1 MATIRDFGIPAV
13 GFGILEPK
21 RKNKFRVTFSKF
33 GFPLNPSD
41 VSLQVT
47 KVGQPK
53 LDFQEVQLHR
63 YNSRAWVAGK
73 HEWSP
78 ISITFE
84 DDITSRAIKVVR
96 EQMQRQ
102 QQIIGLQ
109 GPYLATA
116 AEGSAYK
123 FATIIDQLDG
133 NQAVLSSW
141 FLEGCWIKSMAGD
154 ELTYED
160 GGQVTV
166 VLEVRFDHARFEVY
180 NYDSEGKGSAIG
192 GDAPTGAGAV

>member
-1 MATIRDFGIPAV
+1 MATIRDFGIPGV

-41 VSLQVT
+41 VSLQAT
-47 KVGQPK
+47 KVSQPK
-53 LDFQEVQLHR
+53 LDFQEVTVHR
-63 YNSRAWVAGK
+63 YNSRAWLAGK

-78 ISITFE
+78 MTMTFE
-84 DDITSRAIKVVR
+84 DDITSRAVKVVR

-102 QQIIGLQ
+102 QQIIGLT

-116 AEGSAYK
+116 SEGSAYK

-133 NQAVLSSW
+133 NQAVLSTW
-141 FLEGCWIKSMAGD
+141 FVEGCWIKTMTPT
-154 ELTYED
+154 ELDYTTGE
-160 GGQVTV
+160 QVTID
-166 VLEVRFDHARFEVY
+166 LEIRFDHARLEVF
-180 NYDSEGKGSAIG
+180 KIG
-192 GDAPTGAGAV
+192 RAHV